1 MQLQELSPFVR
12 QAIVAKMSS
21 GKYTSFRLKTRDHRL
36 FYILG
41 GDGSI
46 VIDGEDYP
54 IRSGMIVLFRSGTEY
69 MWQVS
74 DMRYIAVNFDYMS
87 ENTHL
92 TQSFHVERAERVDWV
107 LEPDASFSD
116 AVCLNRPVVIYDAT
130 SLEALIMSIVTEFS
144 LKGELSEAYICAT
157 MKLLLISIAKRLIAD
172 SVSARASD
180 GVVREIIAY
189 IGTNYAKPIR
199 NTDIASALHLNPSY
213 MNRIFKAHTGMSVRA
228 FLIDY
233 RINAAIDLISG
244 GNISIS
250 ELAVAVG
257 FTDVPHF
264 IKTFKAHTGKT
275 PKTYSRGT

>member
-1 MQLQELSPFVR
+1 MRLEELSPFVR
-12 QAIVAKMSS
+12 QAILAKMSS
-21 GKYTSFRLKTRDHRL
+21 GQYTSFKLKTRDHRL

-46 VIDGEDYP
+46 VIEGKSYD

-74 DMRYIAVNFDYMS
+74 DMRYMAVNFDYLS

-92 TQSFHVERAERVDWV
+92 VRSFHVERAERVDWV

-116 AVCLNRPVVIYDAT
+116 AACLNSPIVIYGAT
-130 SLEALIMSIVTEFS
+130 SFEALVMSIVTEFS
-144 LKGELSEAYICAT
+144 LKGEYSEEYISAT
-157 MKLLLISIAKRLIAD
+157 LKLVLISIAKRLLAD
-172 SVSARASD
+172 SVSAGASD
-180 GVVREIIAY
+180 SIVREIIAY
-189 IGTNYAKPIR
+189 IGRNYAKPIR

-213 MNRIFKAHTGMSVRA
+213 MNRIFKAHTGISVRS

-250 ELAVAVG
+250 ELAAAVG

>member
-21 GKYTSFRLKTRDHRL
+21 GQYTSFRLKTRDHRL

-46 VIDGEDYP
+46 VIDGQDYP

-74 DMRYIAVNFDYMS
+74 DMRYIAINFDYMS
-87 ENTHL
+87 ENSHRTH
-92 TQSFHVERAERVDWV
+92 SFHVERAERVDWV
-107 LEPDASFSD
+107 LEQDLSFSD
-116 AVCLNRPVVIYDAT
+116 AVCLNRPIVIYDAT

-144 LKGELSEAYICAT
+144 LKGDYSEEYLSAT
-157 MKLLLISIAKRLIAD
+157 LKLVLISIAKRLLTD

-180 GVVREIIAY
+180 SVVREIIAY

-213 MNRIFKAHTGMSVRA
+213 MNRIFKAHTGISVRA

-244 GNISIS
+244 GSISIS
-250 ELAVAVG
+250 ELASAVG

-275 PKTYSRGT
+275 PKTYSRGM